1 MRGARSH
8 PTGNGVRERN
18 GSPSAGRSPERRSR
32 SSLAGVEITVR
43 TATEQDLPALL
54 ALYRELNPDDAA
66 LSPEVARAGWERIAA
81 QQGRTVLVAAEA
93 GGAVVGTADSIVMPN
108 LTRGGRGIL
117 FVENVVV
124 AGAGRRRGVGRR
136 LLDAV
141 VDLAEEAGCYK
152 VQLLAADDAY
162 VHTFYESCG
171 FEPRAQGFRRYL
183 AREA

>member
-1 MRGARSH
+1 M
-8 PTGNGVRERN
+8 
-18 GSPSAGRSPERRSR
+18 
-32 SSLAGVEITVR
+32 EITVR
-43 TATEQDLPALL
+43 TAVERDLPVLL

-66 LSPEVARAGWERIAA
+66 LPPEVARAGWEHIAA
-81 QQGRTVLVAAEA
+81 QQGRTVLVAEA

-124 AGAGRRRGVGRR
+124 AEAGRRRGVGRR
-136 LLDAV
+136 LLDAM

-162 VHTFYESCG
+162 VHTFYAACG

-183 AREA
+183 ARGA